1 MLIATDRTGYAFSGC
16 SPLVAERYLLGLSLF
31 GSVTPTPA
39 TARKVAPVLAAL
51 ARVTIAVLVVLLLAA
66 PHATVRAATDAAAVA
81 QKPEV
86 LVFVFRA
93 MGGKFVSRDMDDLA
107 TAIKAQGFDVQV
119 YNYTGYL
126 RPAKETV
133 QQWRSAAVKPR
144 IIALGHS
151 AGGDS
156 AIRFALALNRA
167 HVPVDLIITL
177 DPTRIANRVPGNVAR
192 FINIYSS
199 KHTLGGGDPAPGKD
213 FHGHFVTVDMKNHPD
228 LWHLHMARMAGLQE
242 AVVAKI
248 AEVVAMPPASV
259 EGAVPLEYAPP
270 RDAAVEIWDSAV
282 PVVTGAGETAAMVA
296 AQFGVPA
303 WVVAQV
309 NNVGANDPLAAGR
322 RLLVPRRLAAA
333 APAN

>member
-1 MLIATDRTGYAFSGC
+1 M
-16 SPLVAERYLLGLSLF
+16 GLSLF
-31 GSVTPTPA
+31 GSAAPA
-39 TARKVAPVLAAL
+39 PAAARKAPFPAALVRLAIALILAVLA
-51 ARVTIAVLVVLLLAA
+51 VVPGA
-66 PHATVRAATDAAAVA
+66 PRAGANDAGAA
-81 QKPEV
+81 QKPET

-107 TAIKAQGFDVQV
+107 SAIQAQGFDVKV

-199 KHTLGGGDPAPGKD
+199 KHTLGGGDPEPGKD
-213 FHGHFVTVDMKNHPD
+213 FKGHFVTVDLKNHPD
-228 LWHLHMARMAGLQE
+228 IWHLHMARMAGLQE

-248 AEVVAMPPASV
+248 DEVADAPPASA
-259 EGAVPLEYAPP
+259 EGALPLEYAPP
-270 RDAAVEIWDSAV
+270 RDTAVEIWDSAV

-296 AQFGVPA
+296 AQFAVPA

-309 NNVGANDPLAAGR
+309 NGVGADDPLAAGR
-322 RLLVPRRLAAA
+322 RLLVPRRLAAVV

>member
-1 MLIATDRTGYAFSGC
+1 M
-16 SPLVAERYLLGLSLF
+16 GLSLF

-39 TARKVAPVLAAL
+39 TARTIAPVLAAL
-51 ARVTIAVLVVLLLAA
+51 ARLTIAVLVVLLLAA
-66 PHATVRAATDAAAVA
+66 PRAPVRAETDGVAAGK
-81 QKPEV
+81 KPEV

-93 MGGKFVSRDMDDLA
+93 MGGKFISRDMDDLA
-107 TAIKAQGFDVQV
+107 AAISAQGFDVRVQ
-119 YNYTGYL
+119 NYTGYI
-126 RPAKETV
+126 RPAKETI
-133 QQWRSAAVKPR
+133 QRWKSAAVKPR
-144 IIALGHS
+144 IVALGHS

-167 HVPVDLIITL
+167 RVPVDLIITL
-177 DPTRIANRVPGNVAR
+177 DPTRIANRVPANVAR

-199 KHTLGGGDPAPGKD
+199 KHTLGGGDPEPGKD
-213 FHGHFVTVDMKNHPD
+213 FKGHFVTVDLKNQPD

-248 AEVVAMPPASV
+248 VEVVAMPPVSA

-270 RDAAVEIWDSAV
+270 RDASVEIWDSAV

-296 AQFGVPA
+296 EQFGVPA
-303 WVVAQV
+303 WVVAQI
-309 NNVGANDPLAAGR
+309 NDVGANDPLAAGR
-322 RLLVPRRLAAA
+322 RLLVPRRLAVA